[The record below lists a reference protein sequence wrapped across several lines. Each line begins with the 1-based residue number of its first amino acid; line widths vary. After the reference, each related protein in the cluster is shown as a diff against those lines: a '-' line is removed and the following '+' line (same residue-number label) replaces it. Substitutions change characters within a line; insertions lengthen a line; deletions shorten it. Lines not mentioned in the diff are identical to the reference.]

1 MDSKVTP
8 NSKPTTNQG
17 EETSEYQHKSWSD
30 SAEILA
36 RWVVDLIAIP
46 VSFIAALLFQFLD
59 RTGSGRKVLGALGF
73 WIGTLLSTDGIW
85 QTFFQGVPM
94 FPWFEA
100 NWIGWSGWVILPF
113 NPLFWISLAISALI
127 QTQEA
132 KTLRGK
138 PPSEAKKEFE
148 DAKQFTLPE
157 KPKNTIDLTRALW
170 GQYKRSGMRERNSGG
185 LLALFFW
192 GFDVITTFVSRW
204 PFKYTNPA
212 LILACFVYNVG
223 TMVAGET
230 GYHIWKHSKD

>member
-8 NSKPTTNQG
+8 NPKSTTNQAEG
-17 EETSEYQHKSWSD
+17 TSEYQHKSWSD

-85 QTFFQGVPM
+85 QTFFQGVPI

-100 NWIGWSGWVILPF
+100 NWIGWSGWLILPV

-138 PPSEAKKEFE
+138 PPEEAKKEFE
-148 DAKQFTLPE
+148 DSKQYTLPE

-170 GQYKRSGMRERNSGG
+170 GQYKRAGMRERNSGG

-192 GFDVITTFVSRW
+192 GFDITTTFVSRW

-212 LILACFVYNVG
+212 MILACLVYNVG
-223 TMVAGET
+223 TMMAGET
-230 GYHIWKHSKD
+230 GYHIWKHSKE